1 MKSVYQPRSVI
12 DVSDAMKVMFV
23 KQLVSVFLAELENCA
38 GERGMLKNSTCL
50 GSYLLGTCNYSH
62 TQ

>member
-38 GERGMLKNSTCL
+38 DNTLERTGNVEEQ
-50 GSYLLGTCNYSH
+50 YLFRSLLTGNM
-62 TQ
+62 